1 MTDKTPKTPADKDLD
16 LDLDLTIDQDPIA
29 DQDQDLGSNLV
40 VDQDPIVDPV
50 VDQDQDP
57 TPIITA
63 PIIEITDGGMIPIPS
78 RPIVPQEVTPAGPAV
93 VGFGVFDEVFLD
105 KCVYKNVHNRKSL
118 TVHHL
123 QRRLYELGYIIALK
137 DKDGYYGDLTR
148 SAVAHFQTDRNLAGD
163 GLMTA
168 ESFQLI
174 FANDYNV
181 KVVL

>member
-1 MTDKTPKTPADKDLD
+1 MTDKTPKPPVNTDPELI
-16 LDLDLTIDQDPIA
+16 IDQDP
-29 DQDQDLGSNLV
+29 DLGSDLV

-50 VDQDQDP
+50 VDLDLDP
-57 TPIITA
+57 ISDPVPDPIIAA

-105 KCVYKNVHNRKSL
+105 KCIYKNVYNRKSL

-123 QRRLYELGYIIALK
+123 QRRLYELGYVVALK
-137 DKDGYYGDLTR
+137 DKDGYYGDLTK
-148 SAVAHFQTDRNLAGD
+148 SAVAHFQSDRNLVGE
-163 GLMTA
+163 GFMTA
-168 ESFQLI
+168 ETFELI
-174 FANDYNV
+174 FANDQNV

>member
-1 MTDKTPKTPADKDLD
+1 MTDKTPKPPVDKDP
-16 LDLDLTIDQDPIA
+16 DPII
-29 DQDQDLGSNLV
+29 DQDQDLGSDLV
-40 VDQDPIVDPV
+40 VDQDPIIESDPIVDQDPIVDPIP
-50 VDQDQDP
+50 D
-57 TPIITA
+57 PIIAA
-63 PIIEITDGGMIPIPS
+63 PIIEVTDGGMIPIPS

-105 KCVYKNVHNRKSL
+105 KCIYKNVYNRKSL

-123 QRRLYELGYIIALK
+123 QRRLYELGYIVALK

-148 SAVAHFQTDRNLAGD
+148 SAVAQLQTDRNLAGD

-168 ESFQLI
+168 ETFELI
-174 FANDYNV
+174 FANDPNV